1 MNKILNKL
9 RKKYAAGKV
18 SDFDTLTIAYPDWN
32 FNVRPSANDPLLRF
46 TAEANETKLLEEK
59 QAEIF
64 ALLKA
69 GGCQYVND
77 SGVKQ
82 LK

>member
-1 MNKILNKL
+1 MEIIAKISKGSKMDQIYIPRN
-9 RKKYAAGKV
+9 RESFPAGSFV
-18 SDFDTLTIAYPDWN
+18 II
-32 FNVRPSANDPLLRF
+32 
-46 TAEANETKLLEEK
+46 KLLEEK